1 MSHIDHI
8 PLDSL
13 PRNIRYLVNQ
23 IGITKAM
30 AVVDAFPGVTL
41 ALSMGIRSDGQ
52 ATFAQVAEI
61 IGEDDARKLAK
72 NREGEPLY
80 IPGCVH
86 INALREARDAEIR
99 QKYDMLIRT
108 YSVRAAAA
116 MLALEYKLCDRQI
129 FNIVNNSVS
138 EPKNRELFA

>member
-1 MSHIDHI
+1 MSHV
-8 PLDSL
+8 PLDLL
-13 PRNIRYLVNQ
+13 PGSVRYLIGQ

-30 AVVDAFPGVTL
+30 LLVDAFPGVTL

-72 NREGEPLY
+72 NREGVSLY
-80 IPGCVH
+80 IPRCVH
-86 INALREARDAEIR
+86 VNALRKAQYAEIR
-99 QKYDMLIRT
+99 QKYDTLIRT
-108 YSVRAAAA
+108 YSVRAAAS
-116 MLALEYKLCDRQI
+116 MLALEYKKSDRQI